1 MEPDK
6 ILIDI
11 RTCELTLSQFVAEA
25 YRYIELMP
33 DHEIFMDGDADA
45 LVARRRQGIRIWMQT
60 VPPSRPLYRTTYQ
73 QPKQT

>member
-25 YRYIELMP
+25 YRYIEEMP
-33 DHEIFMDGDADA
+33 DHEIFLDGDAYA
-45 LVARRRQGIRIWMQT
+45 LVARVRH
-60 VPPSRPLYRTTYQ
+60 
-73 QPKQT
+73 

>member
-1 MEPDK
+1 MNINGSPSCEPFFLFILIGGKKLEPDK

-33 DHEIFMDGDADA
+33 DHEIFMDGDAYA
-45 LVARRRQGIRIWMQT
+45 LVARKRH
-60 VPPSRPLYRTTYQ
+60 
-73 QPKQT
+73 